1 MAGSVYL
8 ADSNILIRL
17 VKREH
22 PEYPLVRGAVSA
34 LRAKGIRLG
43 YTMQNMA
50 EFWNASTR
58 PIERNGFGLT
68 IEETDENARAIERA
82 TTGDSVRCRGTDNE
96 AVYREWRTLVVR
108 YGVSGAQVHDTRL
121 AAAMLVHGISHILTL
136 NTPDFARFNGII
148 AIHPNQAVLKS

>member
-82 TTGDSVRCRGTDNE
+82 FVFLPDNE

-108 YGVSGAQVHDTRL
+108 HGVSGAQVHDTRL

>member
-1 MAGSVYL
+1 
-8 ADSNILIRL
+8 
-17 VKREH
+17 
-22 PEYPLVRGAVSA
+22 
-34 LRAKGIRLG
+34 
-43 YTMQNMA
+43 MA

-82 TTGDSVRCRGTDNE
+82 FVFLPDNE

>member
-82 TTGDSVRCRGTDNE
+82 FVFLPDNE